1 MWVVSGRG
9 SAVVALSVACWRSSS
24 WCNLL
29 SMSAEQLAADFAA
42 VREQVENEIRSQV
55 MRFLNETLPSIKI
68 PDVSNEKEP
77 LKFSVSGL
85 QITDQE
91 IAEDDIEIEF
101 GDLMQ
106 LEEGEVLRVTTRNVT
121 ARLLQ
126 FPWSY
131 ELMQFPFAFGDGRG
145 DVSLTGGSIA
155 IGFRIEPVEAG
166 NSGLFSALGA
176 GGGGSGSGSGAG
188 AAELRVSS
196 SEVQIE
202 KISLDVSDSYLAWV
216 YNALLFMVEGMV
228 KDAVLGALNEQ
239 LQGNIAEA
247 MKPLNEDERVRA
259 ALGMLLKGLERGVRR
274 ASAAHDTMR
283 RASAALPP
291 DAAAVAAAAADD

>member
-1 MWVVSGRG
+1 M
-9 SAVVALSVACWRSSS
+9 
-24 WCNLL
+24 
-29 SMSAEQLAADFAA
+29 EK
-42 VREQVENEIRSQV
+42 EIRTQV

-68 PDVSNEKEP
+68 PDVSSEKEP

-85 QITDQE
+85 KITDQE
-91 IAEDDIEIEF
+91 ISEDDIEIEF

-121 ARLLQ
+121 ARMLQ

-131 ELMQFPFAFGDGRG
+131 ELTQFPFAFGDGRG
-145 DVSLTGGSIA
+145 DVSLGGGSIA

-166 NSGLFSALGA
+166 SSGLFSALG
-176 GGGGSGSGSGAG
+176 GGGSSGSGNGTG

-202 KISLDVSDSYLAWV
+202 KLSLDVSDSYMAWV

-239 LQGNIAEA
+239 LEGNIAEA
-247 MKPLNEDERVRA
+247 MKPLNDDERVATCFCNRQV
-259 ALGMLLKGLERGVRR
+259 LGPEDMKPRQLR
-274 ASAAHDTMR
+274 
-283 RASAALPP
+283 
-291 DAAAVAAAAADD
+291 